1 MTYIRIIRP
10 TGNGHEKSAWAKFET
25 IAFCQRSLLLKA
37 QIPEESI
44 PQIPSPPSS
53 STSESLARRKADE
66 NQTVSLSPWM

>member
-1 MTYIRIIRP
+1 MQY
-10 TGNGHEKSAWAKFET
+10 SAWAKFET

-37 QIPEESI
+37 QIPQESI

-53 STSESLARRKADE
+53 STSESLARRKTDE

>member
-1 MTYIRIIRP
+1 MQY
-10 TGNGHEKSAWAKFET
+10 SAWAKFET
-25 IAFCQRSLLLKA
+25 ITFCQRSLLLKA

-53 STSESLARRKADE
+53 STSESLARRSKADE